1 MPTPKLQLQNI
12 SKKTKI
18 PYDILEEVYKKGSK
32 QMKSVSSVSPNTNAK
47 KKVDFFI
54 KNGCSFKLYPTLVN
68 KAIRQ
73 MSQNDVKMWCKKQI
87 KN

>member
-1 MPTPKLQLQNI
+1 MRTPKLQLQNI

-18 PYDILEEVYKKGSK
+18 PYPILEEVYKKSLK
-32 QMKSVSSVSPNTNAK
+32 RVSSAPSASPIINAK

-54 KNGCSFKLYPTLVN
+54 KNGCSFKLYPSLVN

-73 MSQNDVKMWCKKQI
+73 MSQNDVKMWCSRQI
-87 KN
+87 K